1 MTDST
6 ADGGEIWDTH
16 ELDEIWDTHEL
27 DGEIWDTHELDE
39 IWDTHELDGEIWEVK
54 FGTPMNW
61 MESRK
66 MKFGT
71 LYTEFLLAQEW

>member
-1 MTDST
+1 MNWTVKFGT
-6 ADGGEIWDTH
+6 PMNWMKFGTPMNWT
-16 ELDEIWDTHEL
+16 
-27 DGEIWDTHELDE
+27 
-39 IWDTHELDGEIWEVK
+39 VK